1 MSEERERIEF
11 FVRGQPATA
20 GSKTAFVHRTT
31 GKVSVVDACKAG
43 PTWRVAVQDAASAAL
58 LREGLEGPILAN
70 ALSIQ
75 LSFTLKR
82 PRQHYS
88 LSGRNEGKLKR
99 WAPTWHTS
107 KPDATKL
114 TRAVEDALKGVAW
127 RDDSLV
133 CEQHVTKRYGE
144 EVGCY
149 VIISALD

>member
-1 MSEERERIEF
+1 MSNERVEF
-11 FVRGQPATA
+11 FVRGTPATA
-20 GSKTAFVHRTT
+20 GSKRAFVHQAT
-31 GKVSVVDACKAG
+31 GKVSLVDTCAAG
-43 PTWRVAVQDAASAAL
+43 PTWRTAVQDAATVAL
-58 LREGLEGPILAN
+58 RREGLEGPILAN
-70 ALSIQ
+70 ALSLD

-88 LSGRNEGKLKR
+88 RAGRNEGQLKR

-114 TRAVEDALKGVAW
+114 TRAIEDALKGVAW

-133 CEQHVTKRYGE
+133 CEQHVTKKYGE

-149 VIISALD
+149 VIIASLV